1 MARVEL
7 LTASQAPLLARPY
20 YEGGDPGPI
29 VAALAQVPELLSVSL
44 PFIGAVLGPSS
55 IPVRPKELVILRTSA
70 VLACAYCVGA
80 HTNVALDVGLSE
92 PEVRALR
99 GEIPLTAAFVDP
111 AELALLDWVDVV
123 AGEKGTVPQAL
134 MDALGAHYPEHEVV
148 ELTLLVGTTM
158 LLNRFCTALDL
169 PVPETRLAALAEVTA

>member
-1 MARVEL
+1 M
-7 LTASQAPLLARPY
+7 
-20 YEGGDPGPI
+20 
-29 VAALAQVPELLSVSL
+29 PELLGVSL

-70 VLACAYCVGA
+70 VLACAYCVGVD
-80 HTNVALDVGLSE
+80 TNVALDVGLSE

-99 GEIPLTAAFVDP
+99 GRDSPCATP
-111 AELALLDWVDVV
+111 SSTPPNWRCWT
-123 AGEKGTVPQAL
+123 GWTWWREKGSVPQAL
-134 MDALGAHYPEHEVV
+134 MDALGAHFPEHEVI

-169 PVPETRLAALAEVTA
+169 PVPETRLAALAEVTS